1 MTGLHFT
8 ILRTER
14 GGGVAEIMWP
24 VVRRRA
30 MEEKLSLE
38 EFHDL
43 EEVEDREEDD
53 DFSEEEI
60 EGDIEKG
67 MKGNF
72 HYSPSIIQKRGVS
85 TLHQVIWNNL
95 FHFQVQWN
103 ISSIYIDCKRW
114 PSRGA

>member
-1 MTGLHFT
+1 
-8 ILRTER
+8 
-14 GGGVAEIMWP
+14 
-24 VVRRRA
+24 

-43 EEVEDREEDD
+43 EEVVDREEDD

-95 FHFQVQWN
+95 FHFQVQWK